1 MLDNRQAELLQQ
13 ALALLA
19 KAEACVAEALD
30 GSDAGT
36 DTIQDINKI
45 AQDLRA
51 DLMEL
56 ADD

>member
-19 KAEACVAEALD
+19 KAEACVAEALG

-45 AQDLRA
+45 AQDLRV

>member
-1 MLDNRQAELLQQ
+1 MLSNRQVELLQQ

-19 KAEACVAEALD
+19 KAEACVAEALG
-30 GSDAGT
+30 GSDAGA

>member
-1 MLDNRQAELLQQ
+1 MLDNRQVELLQQ

-19 KAEACVAEALD
+19 KAEACVAEALG
-30 GSDAGT
+30 GSDAGA
-36 DTIQDINKI
+36 DTIQDITKI

>member
-1 MLDNRQAELLQQ
+1 MLSNRQAELLQQ

-19 KAEACVAEALD
+19 KAEACVAEAQG

>member
-19 KAEACVAEALD
+19 KAEACVAEALG

-36 DTIQDINKI
+36 DTFQDINKI

>member
-1 MLDNRQAELLQQ
+1 MLDNRQVELLQQ

-19 KAEACVAEALD
+19 KAEACVAEALG
-30 GSDAGT
+30 GSDAGD

-51 DLMEL
+51 DLMGL